1 MEHKQAAKFVGL
13 LFLSRDTTHK
23 MHLASKSYSEHKALE
38 SFYEGIGGYID
49 SFAEMYQGCYETLLD
64 IPIVPQKDISDPV
77 KYLKEVLKWVKNS
90 RYDICPSEETS
101 LQNLIDEIMGLYYS
115 TIYKLT
121 FLK

>member
-1 MEHKQAAKFVGL
+1 MDTKQASKFVGL

-38 SFYEGIGGYID
+38 TFYTDIGDHID
-49 SFAEMYQGCYETLLD
+49 SFTEMFQGKYETLLD
-64 IPIVPQKDISDPV
+64 IPQLPNKDLGDPV
-77 KYLKEVLKWVKNS
+77 KYLKEVLKWIDNN
-90 RYDICPSEETS
+90 RYEVCPSEITA
-101 LQNLIDEIMGLYYS
+101 LQNKIDEIVGLFYS